1 MEKKKNVIWIVVD
14 QLRAQALGISGDV
27 NVHTPNIDF
36 LARNGAEFTNA
47 VSGMPLCCPFRGSML
62 TSEYPHKCAPGHD
75 MRMPQRQTIADVF
88 NEN

>member
-36 LARNGAEFTNA
+36 LARNGQNLQ
-47 VSGMPLCCPFRGSML
+47 MQLL
-62 TSEYPHKCAPGHD
+62 D
-75 MRMPQRQTIADVF
+75 IRQEIK
-88 NEN
+88 